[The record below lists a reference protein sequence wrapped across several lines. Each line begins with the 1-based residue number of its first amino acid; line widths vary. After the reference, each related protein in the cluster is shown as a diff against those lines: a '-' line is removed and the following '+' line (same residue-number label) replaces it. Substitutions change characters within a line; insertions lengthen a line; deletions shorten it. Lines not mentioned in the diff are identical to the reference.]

1 MSHDTI
7 VRERLYAVLDRSNIP
22 MWVDQ
27 SELRAEL
34 FKVVDRMLKAE
45 RFATILM
52 MGVQNAFDK
61 QVDADRGL
69 TDDA

>member
-45 RFATILM
+45 RFATILT